1 MILTSYLCVGVHYRR
16 KNNGLSSEAAPI
28 SIVTLWIYMVTAAGS
43 SGLLWNTVQV
53 GQPDLVVPNGRVG
66 FKQLVF
72 GIFVD
77 VT

>member
-1 MILTSYLCVGVHYRR
+1 MEYPVKQLQLVLLHY
-16 KNNGLSSEAAPI
+16 G
-28 SIVTLWIYMVTAAGS
+28 YMWLTAAGS
-43 SGLLWNTVQV
+43 SGLLWNTVKV
-53 GQPDLVVPNGRVG
+53 VQPDLVVPNGRVG